1 MKKVINYTIEE
12 QDYIENNHT
21 NEIANIFYKQ
31 NPSRSRFTVYA
42 KPFDAS
48 KSSFKF
54 SQSSETN
61 AYKLASALMDES
73 IGYSF
78 EVRGKRVL
86 AKPTTNKA
94 TLVFALDD
102 ENTAREIVKFL
113 RKQEISNR
121 KTAEKRKAKMQG
133 TQLIRKM
140 ITLSEDELYES
151 LYDAMED
158 ELETEGIVCVDNT
171 PYTDL
176 ISAKTHIAQA
186 DFNKKVANASQE
198 LCEKLNEFHK

>member
-1 MKKVINYTIEE
+1 
-12 QDYIENNHT
+12 
-21 NEIANIFYKQ
+21 
-31 NPSRSRFTVYA
+31 
-42 KPFDAS
+42 
-48 KSSFKF
+48 
-54 SQSSETN
+54 
-61 AYKLASALMDES
+61 MDES

-94 TLVFALDD
+94 TLVFSLND

-158 ELETEGIVCVDNT
+158 ELETEGIICVDNT
-171 PYTDL
+171 SYTDL

-198 LCEKLNEFHK
+198 LCEKLNKFHK